1 MGERSILLVD
11 DHPVVR
17 AGYRKLIEQQ
27 PGFCVAAEADTA
39 SSAYLAYRRSPT
51 DIVIVDLSMP
61 GSSGLEAIRRI
72 KAFDRKARI
81 LVFTMH
87 DGLSYALKA
96 FEAGAAG
103 YVTKSSPPEALIS
116 AMCVIAQGGKSVSD
130 DIARQIAVERLS
142 GRSSPINA
150 LAPREVEILQL
161 IASGM
166 TTDEIA
172 DALSLSQK
180 TIQNYHSGIKA
191 KLDVRTDANL
201 VWVAIAAGL
210 IEMKSATPVADHDA
224 SSR

>member
-1 MGERSILLVD
+1 MSDLTILLVD

-17 AGYRKLIEQQ
+17 AGYRKLIELQ
-27 PGFCVAAEADTA
+27 PGYRVTGEADSTA
-39 SSAYLAYRRSPT
+39 AAYLAYRREPA
-51 DIVIVDLSMP
+51 DIVVVDLSMP

-72 KAFDRKARI
+72 RAVDRKARI

-87 DGLSYALKA
+87 EGLSYALKA

-103 YVTKSSPPEALIS
+103 YVTKSSPPEALI
-116 AMCVIAQGGKSVSD
+116 AAIATIAAGGKAVSD
-130 DIARQIAVERLS
+130 DIAHEIAVERLS
-142 GRSSPINA
+142 GRKSPLDA
-150 LAPREVEILQL
+150 LGPREVEILQL

-191 KLDVRTDANL
+191 KLNARTDANL
-201 VWVAIAAGL
+201 VWVAIDAGLLEMRAAGGGP
-210 IEMKSATPVADHDA
+210 A
-224 SSR
+224 

>member
-17 AGYRKLIEQQ
+17 AGYRRLIEMQ
-27 PGFCVAAEADTA
+27 PGYCVIAEADSA
-39 SSAYLAYRRSPT
+39 SAAYLAYRRQPA
-51 DIVIVDLSMP
+51 DLVIIDLTMP

-72 KAFDRKARI
+72 KAVDRKARI

-96 FEAGAAG
+96 FEAGALG
-103 YVTKSSPPEALIS
+103 YVTKSSPPEALIA
-116 AMCVIAQGGKSVSD
+116 AMATICQGGKAVSD
-130 DIARQIAVERLS
+130 DIAREIAAERLS
-142 GRSSPINA
+142 GRRSA
-150 LAPREVEILQL
+150 VEGLGPREVEILQL

-166 TTDEIA
+166 TSEEIA

-191 KLDVRTDANL
+191 KLDARTDARL
-201 VWVAIAAGL
+201 VRIAIDAGL
-210 IEMKSATPVADHDA
+210 IDIAPAGVE
-224 SSR
+224 